1 MDQIKIRLAKILK
14 MERIK
19 FELLGKTQ
27 RLPVK
32 LFLLTKPKLLLLTLS
47 LLTLPNPKKDRRD
60 ATVVAWLGGMTE
72 RRRKLELAVMGA
84 TTRSTW
90 ADHPSAD
97 IPEGKPDR

>member
-1 MDQIKIRLAKILK
+1 MLK
-14 MERIK
+14 LELLK

-32 LFLLTKPKLLLLTLS
+32 LFLMKKPKLLLLTLS
-47 LLTLPNPKKDRRD
+47 LPNLTNQKKYRRD
-60 ATVVAWLGGMTE
+60 ATGVAWLGGMTE
-72 RRRKLELAVMGA
+72 RRRTLAVMGA